1 MSQTHDVNGV
11 DRTQAPPEIDTSIPH
26 SARVYNYWLG
36 GKDNYAADRA
46 LAEMIAERVPTIRT
60 IVQSNR
66 SFLGRVVRHLSQEV
80 GIRQYLDIGTGIP
93 TAGNVHEIAQAII
106 PQTRVLYVDND
117 PIVLAHAR
125 ALMTGN
131 SAGHT
136 AFIHCDVRDPQAI
149 LDDPALTA
157 ALDLDEPVALM
168 LVGILM
174 HVRDDEDPYGIV
186 RTLVDALPSG
196 SYLTITHPT
205 ADFNAEAMAVISG
218 SNEQSGITFRP
229 RSKAEVADFFEGLEL
244 VEPGVVPALSWRP
257 DEPSEDPLSAYLY
270 AAVGR
275 KP

>member
-1 MSQTHDVNGV
+1 MSQTPDAGGT
-11 DRTQAPPEIDTSIPH
+11 DAEQASLEIDTSVPH

-46 LAEMIAERVPTIRT
+46 LAEMIAERVPTIRS

-66 SFLGRVVRHLSQEV
+66 TFLGRVIRHLTQEA

-93 TAGNVHEIAQAII
+93 AAGNVHEVAQAIA

-136 AFIHCDVRDPQAI
+136 AFIHCDVRDPRAI
-149 LDDPALTA
+149 LEDPALA
-157 ALDLDEPVALM
+157 ATLDLDEPVALM

-174 HVRDDEDPYGIV
+174 HVSDDEDPYGIV
-186 RTLVDALPSG
+186 ATLLGALPSG

-205 ADFNAEAMAVISG
+205 ADFNAEAMGAIAG
-218 SNEQSGITFRP
+218 SNQQSGITFRP
-229 RSKAEVADFFEGLEL
+229 RSKAEVEAFFGGLEM
-244 VEPGVVPALSWRP
+244 VEPGVVPVLSWRP
-257 DEPSEDPLSAYLY
+257 DEPSQDPLSAYLY